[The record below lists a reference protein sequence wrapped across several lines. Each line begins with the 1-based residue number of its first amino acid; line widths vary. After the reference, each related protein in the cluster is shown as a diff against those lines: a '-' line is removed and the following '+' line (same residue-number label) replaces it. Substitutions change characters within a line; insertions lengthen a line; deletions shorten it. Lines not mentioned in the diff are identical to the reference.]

1 MKGSSGGELTV
12 KGLSRVPKPPTRI
25 RACGA
30 ERVSLLE
37 RAVGAHLSSLY
48 GRVGQGCEEGRR
60 MEGRKKRLAPNK
72 DQDFEARWIAQGSGQ
87 GAAAGRALVG

>member
-1 MKGSSGGELTV
+1 
-12 KGLSRVPKPPTRI
+12 
-25 RACGA
+25 
-30 ERVSLLE
+30 
-37 RAVGAHLSSLY
+37 
-48 GRVGQGCEEGRR
+48 